1 MSQLKIFSPNSLD
14 IKGTIVLNGS
24 KSICNRALII
34 RSLCEEDF
42 EIKNLSNAV
51 DTVSLDRLLKSNDN
65 VLDAGAAGTTYR
77 FLTAYLATQSDR
89 EVVLTGSQRMK
100 ERPIKIL
107 VEALRNLGADI
118 SYTENEGYPPLKIK
132 GAKLL
137 GGKLS
142 IPANTSS
149 QYISALLMVAPKLS
163 NGLELHLKG
172 EIVSRPYIQMTLDLM
187 QYFGVENKW
196 EGNIIKIHHQ
206 NYISKPF
213 YAEADWSA
221 ASYYYSIAALSNSAE
236 ISLVGLQEMSLQGD
250 AVVAQIFKQLG
261 VYTTYF
267 GESIVLKKEAGFVLP
282 KTITYDFIECPDLA
296 QTVVAVCGAL
306 GIDGLFSGLSTLK
319 IKETDRIAALS
330 IELAKLNI
338 SFKDLQEGEATLGGS
353 VSNRKEVSIATYED
367 HRMAMAFA
375 PLSILTKSMIIEEP
389 EVVNKSY
396 PKFWEDLKKLG
407 FTVVMSNQ

>member
-1 MSQLKIFSPNSLD
+1 MNQLKIFSPNSLD

-34 RSLCEEDF
+34 RALCEEDF

-51 DTVSLDRLLKSNDN
+51 DTDSLNRLLKSDEN

-77 FLTAYLATQSDR
+77 FLTAYQATQSDR

-107 VEALRNLGADI
+107 VEALQKLGANI
-118 SYTENEGYPPLKIK
+118 SYMENEGFPPLKIK

-137 GGKLS
+137 GGKLA

-149 QYISALLMVAPKLS
+149 QYISALLMVAPKFT
-163 NGLELHLKG
+163 NGLKLHLEG

-187 QYFGVENKW
+187 QYFGINYKWVEN
-196 EGNIIKIHHQ
+196 IIQIQ
-206 NYISKPF
+206 NQKYTSKPF

-221 ASYYYSIAALSNSAE
+221 ASYYYSIAAMSHSAE
-236 ISLVGLQEMSLQGD
+236 IELVGLQKDSLQGD
-250 AVVAQIFKQLG
+250 AVIAQIFERLG
-261 VYTTYF
+261 VFTTYKS
-267 GESIVLKKEAGFVLP
+267 ESVVLRKEAGFTLP
-282 KTITYDFIECPDLA
+282 KLLAYNFIECPDLA

-306 GIDGLFSGLSTLK
+306 GINGKFSGLSTLK

-330 IELAKLNI
+330 KELAKLKI
-338 SFKDLQEGEATLGGS
+338 SFKDLQDGKASLGGTKL
-353 VSNRKEVSIATYED
+353 NLREVSIKTYED
-367 HRMAMAFA
+367 HRMAMALA

-407 FTVVMSNQ
+407 FIVMSNQ

>member
-1 MSQLKIFSPNSLD
+1 MNQLKIFSPNSLD

-51 DTVSLDRLLKSNDN
+51 DTVSLDRLLKSKEN

-107 VEALRNLGADI
+107 VEALQKLGANI
-118 SYTENEGYPPLKIK
+118 SYMENEGFPPLKIK
-132 GAKLL
+132 GTELL

-149 QYISALLMVAPKLS
+149 QYISALLMVAPRLT
-163 NGLELHLKG
+163 NGLKLHLEG

-196 EGNIIKIHHQ
+196 EGNVIKIKNQ
-206 NYISKPF
+206 KYISKPF

-221 ASYYYSIAALSNSAE
+221 ASYYYSIAALSNSTE
-236 ISLVGLQEMSLQGD
+236 ITLVGLQEKSLQGD
-250 AVVAQIFKQLG
+250 AVVAKIFEQLG
-261 VYTTYF
+261 VFTTYIE
-267 GESIVLKKEAGFVLP
+267 ESIVLKKEAGFVAP

-306 GIDGLFSGLSTLK
+306 GINGSFSGLSTLK

-330 IELAKLNI
+330 NELVKLNI
-338 SFKDLQEGEATLGGS
+338 SFKDLQEGKAILGGTE
-353 VSNRKEVSIATYED
+353 SNMKEVSISTYED
-367 HRMAMAFA
+367 HRMAMALT
-375 PLSILTKSMIIEEP
+375 PLSMLTKSMIIEEP

-407 FTVVMSNQ
+407 FEIE

>member
-1 MSQLKIFSPNSLD
+1 MNQLKIFSPNSLD
-14 IKGTIVLNGS
+14 IKDTIVLNGS

-51 DTVSLDRLLKSNDN
+51 DTVSLDRLLKSEEN

-100 ERPIKIL
+100 QRPIKIL
-107 VEALRNLGADI
+107 VEALQKLGADI
-118 SYTENEGYPPLKIK
+118 SYMENEGFPPLKIK
-132 GAKLL
+132 GKELL

-149 QYISALLMVAPKLS
+149 QYISALLMIAPKLS
-163 NGLELHLKG
+163 NGLELYLEG

-187 QYFGVENKW
+187 QYFGIENKW
-196 EGNIIKIHHQ
+196 EGNVIKIKNQ
-206 NYISKPF
+206 NYTSKPF

-236 ISLVGLQEMSLQGD
+236 ITLVGLQEMSLQGD
-250 AVVAQIFKQLG
+250 AVVAQIFEQLG
-261 VYTTYF
+261 VFTTYF
-267 GESIVLKKEAGFVLP
+267 EESIVLKKEVGFIAP
-282 KTITYDFIECPDLA
+282 KTITYNFIECPDLA
-296 QTVVAVCGAL
+296 QTVVAVCGAM
-306 GIDGLFSGLSTLK
+306 GVKGDFSGLSTLK

-330 IELAKLNI
+330 KELAKLNI
-338 SFKDLQEGEATLGGS
+338 TFKDLQDGKASLGGTEA
-353 VSNRKEVSIATYED
+353 VMKEVSIETYED
-367 HRMAMAFA
+367 HRMAMALA
-375 PLSILTKSMIIEEP
+375 PLSMIAKSMIIEEP

-396 PKFWEDLKKLG
+396 PKFWDDLKKLG
-407 FTVVMSNQ
+407 FGID

>member
-1 MSQLKIFSPNSLD
+1 MNQLKIFSPNSLD

-34 RSLCEEDF
+34 RALCEEDF

-51 DTVSLDRLLKSNDN
+51 DTVSLDRLLKSDEN

-77 FLTAYLATQSDR
+77 FLTAYQATQSDR

-107 VEALRNLGADI
+107 VEALQKLGAKI
-118 SYTENEGYPPLKIK
+118 SYMENEGFPPLKIK
-132 GAKLL
+132 GTKLL

-142 IPANTSS
+142 IPADTSS
-149 QYISALLMVAPKLS
+149 QYISALLMVAPKLH
-163 NGLELHLKG
+163 NGLELHLEG

-187 QYFGVENKW
+187 NYFGIEHIWK
-196 EGNIIKIHHQ
+196 GNVIQVHAQK
-206 NYISKPF
+206 YTSKPF

-221 ASYYYSIAALSNSAE
+221 ASYYYSVAALSNSAE
-236 ISLVGLQEMSLQGD
+236 ITLVGLQEKSLQGD
-250 AVVAQIFKQLG
+250 AVVAQIFEKLG
-261 VYTTYF
+261 VFTTYF
-267 GESIVLKKEAGFVLP
+267 EESILLKKKNGFIAP
-282 KTITYDFIECPDLA
+282 KIITYDFIECPDLA
-296 QTVVAVCGAL
+296 QTVVAVCGAM
-306 GIDGLFSGLSTLK
+306 GVKGDFSGLSTLK

-330 IELAKLNI
+330 KELAKLNI
-338 SFKDLQEGEATLGGS
+338 TFKDLLGGKAS
-353 VSNRKEVSIATYED
+353 LGGTEAVMKEVSIETYED
-367 HRMAMAFA
+367 HRMAMALA
-375 PLSILTKSMIIEEP
+375 PLSVFAKSMIIEEP

-407 FTVVMSNQ
+407 FVIE